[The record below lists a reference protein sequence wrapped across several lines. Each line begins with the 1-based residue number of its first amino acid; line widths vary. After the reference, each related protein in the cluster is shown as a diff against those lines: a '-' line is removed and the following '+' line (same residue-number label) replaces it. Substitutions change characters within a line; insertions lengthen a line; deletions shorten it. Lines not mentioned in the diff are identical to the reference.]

1 MFRHL
6 TVLLLIATAWPLR
19 VFAADPLSLA
29 DAVRI
34 AAEQAPRLDA
44 SAAAIAAAEADASRA
59 GALPDPRTFPSPGTT
74 RSTPRSKT

>member
-44 SAAAIAAAEADASRA
+44 SAAAIYIGTNLSTDPLVAARARRSRRK
-59 GALPDPRTFPSPGTT
+59 L
-74 RSTPRSKT
+74 